1 LEDPTDIKNNK
12 KLN

>member
-1 LEDPTDIKNNK
+1 MMKYFIKNNK